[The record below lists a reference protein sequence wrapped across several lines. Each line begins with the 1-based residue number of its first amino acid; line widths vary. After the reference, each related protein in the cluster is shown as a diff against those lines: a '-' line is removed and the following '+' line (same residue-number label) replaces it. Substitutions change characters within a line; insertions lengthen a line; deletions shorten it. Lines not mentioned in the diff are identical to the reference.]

1 MPTKRLTVTQAIET
15 DSSSTC
21 VHCNNTP
28 HSKTTVLLYSL
39 VNIMTT
45 QLTLNHYIKLYK
57 IFLPYCKCLVYCKPK
72 SIYTTHLESN
82 TLLFVA
88 YHLATQEFLL
98 KYAERFVLLFK
109 KFSVVIFF
117 CFCLNWSVSFS
128 ALFVF

>member
-57 IFLPYCKCLVYCKPK
+57 IFLPYCKCLAYCKPK

-98 KYAERFVLLFK
+98 KFCTQNVLCCYLKSSLLLF
-109 KFSVVIFF
+109 F
-117 CFCLNWSVSFS
+117 
-128 ALFVF
+128 LFLFKLVRQF